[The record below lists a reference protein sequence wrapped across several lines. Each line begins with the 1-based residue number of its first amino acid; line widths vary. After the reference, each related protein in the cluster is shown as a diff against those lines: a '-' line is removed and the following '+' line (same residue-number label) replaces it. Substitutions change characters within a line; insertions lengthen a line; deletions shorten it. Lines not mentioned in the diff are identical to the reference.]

1 MSQGN
6 KMTSRRSL
14 MRSATAALVVNVRSS
29 AQSRPR
35 VVVIGA
41 GAFGGWTAL
50 HLLRQGAQVTLV
62 DTWGPGNS
70 RASSGGETRIIRATY
85 GPDKVYFEMV
95 ARSLELWREHERRW
109 NRRLFHPI
117 GCMVMP
123 GDNDAWEKAS
133 VPLFRDVGLPCEE
146 LSPAQAAKRWPQMRF
161 EGVKWLIFEKEA
173 GYLTARRNC
182 AAVLEG
188 FLQEG
193 GSYRQLEAKPG
204 RIQGRALRSVKL
216 TDGAELD
223 ADQFVFACGPWLGKI
238 FPDVLGDRIQPTRQ
252 QVFFLGTPA
261 GTHRF
266 DEESLPTWIDHG
278 ARPFYGIPGNEWRGF
293 KIADDA
299 RGPAFDPTSG
309 ERTITAEALNEARAY
324 LAMRFPEMEHA
335 PLVESRVCQ
344 YENTPDHHFILDR
357 HPDLENV
364 VIAGGGS
371 GHGYKHGPA
380 FGERIAGVVM
390 GKRQPESLFRLARLK
405 N

>member
-6 KMTSRRSL
+6 NMTSRRSL

-29 AQSRPR
+29 AESRPR

-204 RIQGRALRSVKL
+204 RIRGRARWRHDAGGFRELRGTVGRAGAQHLPGTRRGGIAAARQWRHAHYRSAQYDR
-216 TDGAELD
+216 TDR
-223 ADQFVFACGPWLGKI
+223 FA
-238 FPDVLGDRIQPTRQ
+238 
-252 QVFFLGTPA
+252 
-261 GTHRF
+261 
-266 DEESLPTWIDHG
+266 
-278 ARPFYGIPGNEWRGF
+278 
-293 KIADDA
+293 
-299 RGPAFDPTSG
+299 
-309 ERTITAEALNEARAY
+309 EARA
-324 LAMRFPEMEHA
+324 AE
-335 PLVESRVCQ
+335 
-344 YENTPDHHFILDR
+344 
-357 HPDLENV
+357 
-364 VIAGGGS
+364 
-371 GHGYKHGPA
+371 
-380 FGERIAGVVM
+380 
-390 GKRQPESLFRLARLK
+390 
-405 N
+405 